1 VFPDAI
7 CQEEIFRNHFAIQSN
22 VAFIKVFFLG
32 KKRFLFSVDD
42 SGLVPALLALSI
54 EMERA
59 LASGTVQ
66 RRVNSRGFT

>member
-32 KKRFLFSVDD
+32 KNRFLFSVDD
-42 SGLVPALLALSI
+42 SGLVPALALSI

-59 LASGTVQ
+59 LASDTVQ